1 MNTYQGL
8 IGRNTLITEL
18 IEKYSTKSAE
28 TLILIQGSRGQGKSY
43 IISNVIHKLSSKKFN
58 IYLNQGGELR
68 QINDHKDIKDVNSI
82 GLSGGIASISLGFS
96 LGWNNSCSQYEKVR
110 SVLASSLKKDIL
122 ICIDNI
128 EDISDDLQFAISQ
141 IIRNINRLEN
151 DYGRKI
157 YLLITST
164 PNMYE
169 NIIYRYSVSFK
180 IIPLP
185 KYEEN
190 DIRDFFKS
198 QNKLVDIDTAKI
210 YSLCQGNLNLA
221 DFLYDDIGIENNDYL
236 DTLNDVVNKRL
247 AIIKEQGEK
256 KDINSIDIEEIIFS
270 ASLAIKK
277 FTAQLLKNIVKESIP
292 QIAQGLDIA
301 CSEALLE
308 KDLRKYYCFISNE
321 IQEYIAKLCT
331 EKREDLLVSYYN
343 YYTQNEPD
351 EYFIRAHYI
360 FKYQGH
366 LSDLSETLFLLAY
379 SFARKI
385 SDYNKVNMIEKIFA
399 SSITESERKLRF
411 EQIKSFYNDLQN
423 EVALSKIASDY
434 DKLQNEYLD
443 ITVLAEISCEYFGVL
458 YRKTPMNTPTAS
470 RILNKCIG
478 FATNELVIVDSEI
491 EGLVQIDERILRL
504 KIIYD
509 IAPCVL
515 DHNND
520 YETFQQLYNL
530 SKELTNNKIN
540 KKQKSIGEY
549 IENVF
554 NRKAFLFVN
563 QASCD
568 IYYDKAKNYFRR
580 HNIWLEYYIT
590 LVCQAGTSIVIQD
603 FEKAVCICQQVKKEC
618 EEQQIQLPKIE
629 KLYNNEAIAK
639 FLLVE
644 QQNKSMKKIN
654 NAAKSALS
662 KLKKLIN
669 NEANATQYVIY
680 TNICS
685 LCLYIDDKKQYNKYK
700 TKFEKLHKC
709 SDLADIYD
717 ESIDDFYR
725 YYFAWFELYYA
736 ISEENWSDAEKIAD
750 SLTNF
755 VPALF
760 RKQEI
765 FWETKI
771 VAVKRMITNKEHK
784 NAYNFCNNLVQTK
797 RQEQILSKFFY
808 RGLMVS
814 DLQYTSYF

>member
-1 MNTYQGL
+1 MNIYQGL
-8 IGRNTLITEL
+8 AGRNTLITEL

-43 IISNVIHKLSSKKFN
+43 IINNVINKLRSNKFN
-58 IYLNQGGELR
+58 IFLNQGDELHS
-68 QINDHKDIKDVNSI
+68 ISTHKDIKNVNAF

-96 LGWNNSCSQYEKVR
+96 LGWNNTHSQYEKIR
-110 SVLASSLKKDIL
+110 SVLASSLKMNIL

-128 EDISDDLQFAISQ
+128 EEISDELQFVISQ
-141 IIRNINRLEN
+141 IIKNINRLED
-151 DYGRKI
+151 DYGQKI

-164 PNMYE
+164 LNTYN
-169 NIIYRYSVSFK
+169 NIIHRYSVPS
-180 IIPLP
+180 IIIELP
-185 KYEEN
+185 KYEKV
-190 DIRDFFKS
+190 DIEEFFKAH
-198 QNKLVDIDTAKI
+198 NKLVDVDTAKI

-221 DFLYDDIGIENNDYL
+221 DFLYDDIGVENSDYL

-256 KDINSIDIEEIIFS
+256 KDISSIDTEEIIFS

-277 FTAQLLKNIVKESIP
+277 FTTQLIKNIIEKNIS

-301 CSEALLE
+301 CDEALLE
-308 KDLRKYYCFISNE
+308 KDLKKYYGFISNE

-351 EYFIRAHYI
+351 EYYIRAHYI
-360 FKYQGH
+360 FKYEGH
-366 LSDLSETLFLLAY
+366 LSDLSETLFLLSY

-385 SDYNKVNMIEKIFA
+385 SDYNKVDMIEKIFA
-399 SSITESERKLRF
+399 SAMPESERNLRF
-411 EQIKSFYNDLQN
+411 EKMKSFYDDLQN
-423 EVALSKIASDY
+423 EVTLSKIALDY
-434 DKLQNEYLD
+434 DDLQSEYFD

-470 RILNKCIG
+470 RILNKCIEY
-478 FATNELVIVDSEI
+478 AKNELVIANSEI
-491 EGLVQIDERILRL
+491 EGIVQIDEKILRL

-530 SKELTNNKIN
+530 SKELSNNKGN

-568 IYYDKAKNYFRR
+568 IYYEKAKNYFRR
-580 HNIWLEYYIT
+580 HDIRLEYYIT

-603 FEKAVCICQQVKKEC
+603 FEKAVSICQQVKKEC

-629 KLYNNEAIAK
+629 KLYNNEAIAE
-639 FLLVE
+639 FLLIE
-644 QQNKSMKKIN
+644 QQNKSLKKIN
-654 NAAKSALS
+654 SAAKNALS

-700 TKFEKLHKC
+700 VKFEKLHKC
-709 SDLADIYD
+709 NNLADIYD

-736 ISEENWSDAEKIAD
+736 ISEGNWNNAEKIAD

-771 VAVKRMITNKEHK
+771 AAVKAMITKKESK
-784 NAYNFCNNLVQTK
+784 NAYDFCNNLVQTK
-797 RQEQILSKFFY
+797 RQEQLLSKFFY